1 MFDLKAVEVIDFLEK
16 AYYVPLIPLNEESLS
31 RTSGRLEL
39 YQKNY
44 QRCEK
49 RKQAGRDR
57 MQQWRL
63 AKKSTLNDGL

>member
-1 MFDLKAVEVIDFLEK
+1 MKTVELIDFPEK
-16 AYYVPLIPLNEESLS
+16 GYYVPLVPLDEEAFYQAFPAAW
-31 RTSGRLEL
+31 EL

-63 AKKSTLNDGL
+63 AKGYTE